1 MLYKMLLL
9 LVFLCSVATGALD
22 SALLSLCAQYS
33 STMQGYLQVGL
44 GFGTL
49 VSVLYRDGTKLL
61 INNDVADATCAF
73 FIIALV
79 TVLLCVSAYLRL
91 LTLPIS
97 QHLTGASK
105 NESGR
110 RSASYL

>member
-1 MLYKMLLL
+1 
-9 LVFLCSVATGALD
+9 
-22 SALLSLCAQYS
+22 
-33 STMQGYLQVGL
+33 MQGYLQVGL

-61 INNDVADATCAF
+61 INDVADATCAF